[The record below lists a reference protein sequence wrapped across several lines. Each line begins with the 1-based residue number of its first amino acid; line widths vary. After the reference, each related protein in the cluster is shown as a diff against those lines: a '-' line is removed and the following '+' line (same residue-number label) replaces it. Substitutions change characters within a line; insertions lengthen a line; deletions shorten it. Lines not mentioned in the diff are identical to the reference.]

1 MAREI
6 AKIWASL
13 GKRVD
18 DQGHERRVTREVG
31 KLMIHSDGRAYLM
44 MRADFDYGR
53 IPVEPGRDA
62 FFLEV
67 ALPSGQMGLFREL
80 A

>member
-1 MAREI
+1 MAREV
-6 AKIWASL
+6 AKVWASL
-13 GKRVD
+13 GTRTDSDGKK
-18 DQGHERRVTREVG
+18 HRVTREVG
-31 KLMIHSDGRAYLM
+31 KLLVHSDGRAYLM

-62 FFLEV
+62 FFLDV
-67 ALPSGQMGLFREL
+67 SLPSGQMGLFREL